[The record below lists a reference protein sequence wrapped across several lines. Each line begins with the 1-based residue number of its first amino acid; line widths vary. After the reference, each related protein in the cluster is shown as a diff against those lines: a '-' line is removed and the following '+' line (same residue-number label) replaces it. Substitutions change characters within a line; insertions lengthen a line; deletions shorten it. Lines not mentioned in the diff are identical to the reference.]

1 MVPSELLVVLA
12 LAIVSTASAGTYSTY
27 DGTDC
32 TGTPATS
39 GSCTC
44 SADFSTCDAM
54 SNTGCTSKTGGNT
67 GGVHLYWYLVSGC
80 TASPTPEPTPEQT
93 AAPTTDD
100 SSDKSCF
107 GNDGEATAADGST
120 VKISDIQIGDK
131 LHGDDEVW
139 YIHEV
144 EGEHK
149 VLRIGTSSDNSLVL
163 TPRHLLSTQQHGMAA
178 ASSVRVGDKLVGAKG
193 PVQVVSIDTEKARV
207 RSPITMSGTIIVD
220 GVQASCYS
228 DDGVQGVGT
237 HDLMHQISIP
247 FRALFHVS
255 PALCLGVDNAIK
267 PVFNALSGLS
277 SMLPFKV
284 TMDTLV
290 ATSVVVAISVPVVL
304 PIAMYKRLA
313 GRA

>member
-1 MVPSELLVVLA
+1 VLDCHFGFYVVC
-12 LAIVSTASAGTYSTY
+12 GHP
-27 DGTDC
+27 C
-32 TGTPATS
+32 
-39 GSCTC
+39 
-44 SADFSTCDAM
+44 
-54 SNTGCTSKTGGNT
+54 N
-67 GGVHLYWYLVSGC
+67 
-80 TASPTPEPTPEQT
+80 
-93 AAPTTDD
+93 APTNSTP
-100 SSDKSCF
+100 
-107 GNDGEATAADGST
+107 ST

-163 TPRHLLSTQQHGMAA
+163 TPHHLLSTQQHGMVA
-178 ASSVRVGDKLVGAKG
+178 ASSVRVGDKLVGANSG

-220 GVQASCYS
+220 GVQASCY
-228 DDGVQGVGT
+228 GGVGT
-237 HDLMHQISIP
+237 HDLMHQILTP

-255 PALCLGVDNAIK
+255 PALCLRVDNAIK